1 MKWRIQIYECCN
13 SGRNI
18 HVDQIPRRVCS
29 IWSLTFSTPLADFQP
44 CRQMSATALQALQAP
59 GTEGIHTQ
67 SKNMWIFHNFPA
79 VVSEAVRTCPRLLH
93 NHIHQNHRKSVW
105 LVGLPMGLN
114 VGKGHNQPIYQ
125 KSNAWIIFLAIY
137 LFAMW
142 LPRFPSAPLQFQQVQ
157 RTRRLMV
164 PGPQLDLL
172 GHQHVRQCVSG
183 SVLKETHTNKH
194 SHKLKNELK
203 HLQVQLCTAL
213 YQAVWWCSTRLS
225 IIVHKGWCFNT
236 TWKRHYTPNHVLFMP
251 GNHKQTK
258 WISFQDETCIVLA

>member
-44 CRQMSATALQALQAP
+44 WRQMSATALQALQAP

-137 LFAMW
+137 LSICHVTSEISFSSTAISAGAKDTEADGSWSSAGPFRSPTCPAMCFGE
-142 LPRFPSAPLQFQQVQ
+142 RAEGNTHKQTQSQTQK
-157 RTRRLMV
+157 RTETLASPAMYSSI
-164 PGPQLDLL
+164 
-172 GHQHVRQCVSG
+172 SG
-183 SVLKETHTNKH
+183 SVVVFHSAIYHCPQRMVLQHHLK
-194 SHKLKNELK
+194 
-203 HLQVQLCTAL
+203 TAL
-213 YQAVWWCSTRLS
+213 YTKSCSIHAR
-225 IIVHKGWCFNT
+225 
-236 TWKRHYTPNHVLFMP
+236 
-251 GNHKQTK
+251 
-258 WISFQDETCIVLA
+258 